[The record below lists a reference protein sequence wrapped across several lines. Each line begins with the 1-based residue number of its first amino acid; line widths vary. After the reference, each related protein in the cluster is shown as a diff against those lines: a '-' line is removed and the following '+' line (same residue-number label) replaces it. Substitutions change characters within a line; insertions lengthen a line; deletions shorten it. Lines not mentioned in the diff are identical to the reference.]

1 MRNKKVECPK
11 GKWLVVDYPSCDDK
25 PEYRQ
30 PILCRAKDIGKI
42 VYGMWI
48 IGGEQCGHFQYD
60 SYSEEAERFYTAYKL
75 VEGAGIVCN
84 FAMDETLLPF
94 ITTIAYPTD
103 ASRADASWDY
113 AINSHI
119 DSFRPRYEPNYA
131 ERNGVPYIVMPSGVD
146 AKQTDGAAEKKS
158 TDRPQIQK
166 GDIVRVAQYGVT
178 RCFVVWDVDID
189 GVYVDSGARVFSPE
203 QIISI
208 YRLGGRDFKLIWR
221 DEEYYRRI
229 WAETC
234 ATVSKAAKCFADD
247 IRSATAALERLA
259 QAARDNAR
267 KAIE

>member
-131 ERNGVPYIVMPSGVD
+131 ERNGVPYIVMPSGME
-146 AKQTDGAAEKKS
+146 AKQTDEVAEEKS
-158 TDRPQIQK
+158 TDRPQLQD
-166 GDIVRVAQYGVT
+166 GDIVRVEFGSATKWSCHIVSVADDRFLETDLGANLVSVEEVIAVY
-178 RCFVVWDVDID
+178 RFD
-189 GVYVDSGARVFSPE
+189 GKGF
-203 QIISI
+203 
-208 YRLGGRDFKLIWR
+208 GCIWQ
-221 DEEYYRRI
+221 DEEAMERY
-229 WAETC
+229 AKET
-234 ATVSKAAKCFADD
+234 
-247 IRSATAALERLA
+247 
-259 QAARDNAR
+259 RDNKHGSEEAD
-267 KAIE
+267 